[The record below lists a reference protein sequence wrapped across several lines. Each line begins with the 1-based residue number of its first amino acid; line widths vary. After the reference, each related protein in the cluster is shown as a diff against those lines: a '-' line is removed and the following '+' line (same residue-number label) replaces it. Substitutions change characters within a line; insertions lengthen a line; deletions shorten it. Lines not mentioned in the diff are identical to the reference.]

1 MATALHSTRTRFFD
15 KCGKPL
21 CDGTVYTYQVGT
33 TTNKITYT
41 DASKTAVNTNPVIL
55 DSIGSAAIFL
65 DGAYRVRVLDRNG
78 VLVEDIAYIE
88 SWASATEKDAL
99 NKSIKEKQNEMEER
113 RGQT

>member
-21 CDGTVYTYQVGT
+21 CGGTVYTYQVGT

-65 DGAYRVRVLDRNG
+65 DVSKPPMWR
-78 VLVEDIAYIE
+78 
-88 SWASATEKDAL
+88 
-99 NKSIKEKQNEMEER
+99 
-113 RGQT
+113 